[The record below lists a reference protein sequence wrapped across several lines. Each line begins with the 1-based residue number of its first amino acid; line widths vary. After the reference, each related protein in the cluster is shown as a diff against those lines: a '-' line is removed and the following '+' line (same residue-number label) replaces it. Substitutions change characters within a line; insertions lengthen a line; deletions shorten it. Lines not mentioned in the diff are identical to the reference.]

1 MERHIFS
8 YEEVKLKVTTRK
20 LWEDHAIW
28 TRQFMV
34 DLLADIPSID
44 KTTERLLKNQ
54 EAIGNCIK
62 PFFGDTAG
70 DTLTSLLKDRVT
82 VTIDLLKAI
91 KIGDVTRSTTL
102 EIDAITNTENIATFF
117 ATINPCYSRDELIE
131 MLDTNLILVKYQF
144 IARMNGDYNA
154 DVMYF
159 DMNIHHILMISDYLF
174 KGIIER
180 FFEEQTLYSYQI
192 QTEYQDQAN
201 YHNQTEEHTEQTLG
215 RYQQAEEQTLDQYQQ
230 TE

>member
-1 MERHIFS
+1 MEHHIFS
-8 YEEVKLKVTTRK
+8 YEEVKLKITMRK

-28 TRQFMV
+28 IRQFIV
-34 DLLADIPSID
+34 DLLANLPSID

-70 DTLTSLLKDRVT
+70 DTLASLLKDHI
-82 VTIDLLKAI
+82 TITADLLKAI
-91 KIGDVTRSTTL
+91 KTEDIIRSTTL
-102 EIDAITNTENIATFF
+102 ETDAVTNAENIATFF

-154 DVMYF
+154 DAMYF
-159 DMNIHHILMISDYLF
+159 DMNVHHILMISDYLF

-192 QTEYQDQAN
+192 QTEYQDQTSH
-201 YHNQTEEHTEQTLG
+201 HNQTEEQI
-215 RYQQAEEQTLDQYQQ
+215 
-230 TE
+230 

>member
-1 MERHIFS
+1 MDHHIYN
-8 YEEVKLKVTTRK
+8 YEEVKLKVTMIK

-28 TRQFMV
+28 IRMFIV
-34 DLLADIPSID
+34 DLLSNSPSID
-44 KTTERLLKNQ
+44 NTVNRLLKNQ

-70 DTLTSLLKDRVT
+70 DTLTSLLKDH
-82 VTIDLLKAI
+82 VTITVDLLKAI
-91 KIGDVTRSTTL
+91 KTGDVTRSTTL
-102 EIDAITNTENIATFF
+102 ETDVVTNTENITTFF

-159 DMNIHHILMISDYLF
+159 DMSIHHILMISDYLF

-180 FFEEQTLYSYQI
+180 FYEEQTLYSYQI
-192 QTEYQDQAN
+192 QTEYQDQ
-201 YHNQTEEHTEQTLG
+201 ELS
-215 RYQQAEEQTLDQYQQ
+215 
-230 TE
+230 

>member
-1 MERHIFS
+1 MDHHIFS

-28 TRQFMV
+28 TRQLIV
-34 DLLADIPSID
+34 DLLANLPSID

-70 DTLTSLLKDRVT
+70 DTLASLLKDHINIT
-82 VTIDLLKAI
+82 ADLLKAI
-91 KIGDVTRSTTL
+91 KAGDITRSTTL
-102 EIDAITNTENIATFF
+102 ETDAVTNAENIATFF

-131 MLDTNLILVKYQF
+131 MLDTHLILVKYQF
-144 IARMNGDYNA
+144 IARMSRDYNA

-159 DMNIHHILMISDYLF
+159 DMGLHHILVISDYLF

-180 FFEEQTLYSYQI
+180 FFEEQNLYSYQI
-192 QTEYQDQAN
+192 QTEYQNQEN
-201 YHNQTEEHTEQTLG
+201 YPTQTIQT
-215 RYQQAEEQTLDQYQQ
+215 EEQTLDQYQQ
-230 TE
+230 PR